1 MRALVH
7 DGCPLSTVADTLLGN
22 IGFHNKA
29 FYSLKRTKR
38 EWLCRL
44 LTAGNTDTH
53 TDTLTDTLTDSL
65 LYCYQVTRLWSVWTR
80 TRRRARYVA
89 IAGSSQRWSWVMVVR
104 MCPACLRAGTWTGLR
119 KSVVVSFLQTMLT
132 PSSLTLNASFSAG

>member
-1 MRALVH
+1 MFLVRALVH
-7 DGCPLSTVADTLLGN
+7 DGSPLSTVTDTLIDN
-22 IGFHNKA
+22 IGFRNEA
-29 FYSLKRTKR
+29 LYNLKCTKK

-44 LTAGNTDTH
+44 LTAGN
-53 TDTLTDTLTDSL
+53 TDTLTDSL

-104 MCPACLRAGTWTGLR
+104 MCPACLRAGTWTDLR